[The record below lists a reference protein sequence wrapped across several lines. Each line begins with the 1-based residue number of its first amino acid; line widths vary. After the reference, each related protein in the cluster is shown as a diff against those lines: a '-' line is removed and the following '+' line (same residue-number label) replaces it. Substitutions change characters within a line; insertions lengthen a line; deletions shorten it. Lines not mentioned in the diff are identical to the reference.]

1 MFPFV
6 CELCTVRANVG
17 KELLDFHNDHR
28 FLISLERMRMIDMFN
43 CWARNTL
50 VNYKS
55 ALRSL
60 TTFQSRFGL
69 NILNPQ
75 TPIQSF
81 SQPSTDPA
89 IAFGWAVLYKSIL
102 PSAQAKGD
110 TVGFMSLRLLRS
122 ASVAYNTFVT
132 ALLQPQNHY
141 RDRNNRLLQSNSIA
155 PQENIA
161 SQLFL
166 AGLAVRKGTESTKGK
181 PLLHRHFIWNQR
193 YRENLYQKCPNNT
206 VKLEIV
212 TAQCIELAGYQGF
225 LRSSETTGLEGRD
238 LFLVPPS
245 KGLEF
250 DLPPRVGMICF
261 KLLPSTKTSRSA
273 QADVVMAWAT
283 SGGLFPGLW
292 FSRLLQ
298 LLQLENRYHLH
309 LPIFVHRIIH
319 KNWTTAEYVTH
330 HLLPLLRLQQPT
342 DPYLARF
349 VDTDPELCLSTQI
362 RYHSLRLSGLTSATI
377 GDGGIRKCTEVEGKS
392 KGRWRQD
399 KKNSGDASERY
410 RQPPYKTR
418 VVWQIMCA

>member
-1 MFPFV
+1 MPGKHHICLFRKSGFNVNGTALTPCQVWYHPQCIVSAPPFTSRHRKQHDLQYNPSLVVFPFV

-28 FLISLERMRMIDMFN
+28 FLLSLERMRMIDMFN

-193 YRENLYQKCPNNT
+193 YRENLYQK
-206 VKLEIV
+206 
-212 TAQCIELAGYQGF
+212 
-225 LRSSETTGLEGRD
+225 
-238 LFLVPPS
+238 
-245 KGLEF
+245 
-250 DLPPRVGMICF
+250 
-261 KLLPSTKTSRSA
+261 
-273 QADVVMAWAT
+273 
-283 SGGLFPGLW
+283 
-292 FSRLLQ
+292 
-298 LLQLENRYHLH
+298 
-309 LPIFVHRIIH
+309 
-319 KNWTTAEYVTH
+319 
-330 HLLPLLRLQQPT
+330 
-342 DPYLARF
+342 
-349 VDTDPELCLSTQI
+349 
-362 RYHSLRLSGLTSATI
+362 
-377 GDGGIRKCTEVEGKS
+377 
-392 KGRWRQD
+392 
-399 KKNSGDASERY
+399 
-410 RQPPYKTR
+410 
-418 VVWQIMCA
+418 